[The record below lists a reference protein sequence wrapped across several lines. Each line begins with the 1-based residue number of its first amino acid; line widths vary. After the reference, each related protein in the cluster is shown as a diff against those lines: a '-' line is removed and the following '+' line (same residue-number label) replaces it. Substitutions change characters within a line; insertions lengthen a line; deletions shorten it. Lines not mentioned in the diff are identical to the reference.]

1 MDSIVVRHMSESALL
16 ASDMRVS
23 AGALRPLAQYHNN
36 RDGGFTNVSSLLGDV
51 TPAGDNGESY
61 GNVWGAGFQPGW
73 ADYDNDGD
81 PDLYVVNDFGG
92 ILSRT
97 SSGAMMAQVWMA
109 SGFLLVF
116 PSFPGPMPLY
126 SAWAWRWETQ
136 R

>member
-1 MDSIVVRHMSESALL
+1 MSESALL

-23 AGALRPLAQYHNN
+23 AGVLRPLAQYHNN

-81 PDLYVVNDFGG
+81 PDLYVVNDFGADIEPNVLWRNDGPGLDGQWIFTG
-92 ILSRT
+92 ISLF
-97 SSGAMMAQVWMA
+97 SGADAAIFGMGLAVGDTTLMAI
-109 SGFLLVF
+109 
-116 PSFPGPMPLY
+116 
-126 SAWAWRWETQ
+126 
-136 R
+136 